1 MGSSTW
7 ENIRGLAIFFGPVL
21 LPKAISYYRQIKNAP
36 RAHGVSIQAL
46 PAPAS
51 RALGILFA
59 AVLVFLLLSL
69 PIFSPENVFATTQ
82 SRLQIPTDVLFNRL
96 ASLRDA
102 GILTPD
108 DEALRA
114 RFVSMESRL
123 LYLKYGPDV
132 LAGCTFCISDDPK
145 VYYFYALPSLLAP
158 HLLNLFAIALV
169 TSRPVSEQ
177 YGGKWRKLATMT
189 AAAIA
194 GLDLYLVNAYN
205 HQLNSRAL
213 RVADVENFFWRARV
227 YRYLALA
234 LLDAA
239 LAWLTYLSSTNRA
252 FTQPP
257 SPAER
262 AERAVLLMNQ
272 VKGKLNALGTVMN
285 AVSRDDELRRQNA
298 VYWVQEGSLMRT
310 VMEERE
316 VIESVNN
323 ALENGRL
330 NVSAISKD
338 AETYA
343 QLITSSLDSGAG
355 EAEEAKKDK

>member
-1 MGSSTW
+1 MLTRS
-7 ENIRGLAIFFGPVL
+7 IRGLAIFFGPVL

-239 LAWLTYLSSTNRA
+239 LAWLIYLSSTNRA

-330 NVSAISKD
+330 NVTAISKD

-343 QLITSSLDSGAG
+343 QLITSSLESGAG